1 MAKLT
6 PKSLTMIANVV
17 TMEDLERFKKELL
30 DEIKTLLSN
39 STTVKKQ
46 WLKSPDVREMLGIS
60 ATTLQ
65 TLRINGTLSYTKIGG
80 ILYYEYAEVIKV
92 FEDNKRSNR

>member
-1 MAKLT
+1 MT

-30 DEIKTLLSN
+30 DEITNLLST
-39 STTVKKQ
+39 SPPTKKQ

-80 ILYYEYAEVIKV
+80 TLYYENAEVIKV
-92 FEDNKRSNR
+92 FEANKHSNK

>member
-1 MAKLT
+1 
-6 PKSLTMIANVV
+6 MIANVV

-39 STTVKKQ
+39 SAPAKKQ
-46 WLKSPDVREMLGIS
+46 FLKSPDVREMLGIS
-60 ATTLQ
+60 PGTLQ

-80 ILYYEYAEVIKV
+80 TLYYEYADVVKI
-92 FEDNKRSNR
+92 FEKNKHSNR

>member
-1 MAKLT
+1 MKVFFKFAA
-6 PKSLTMIANVV
+6 MIANVV

-39 STTVKKQ
+39 SAPIKKQ

-80 ILYYEYAEVIKV
+80 TLYYEYAEVVKV
-92 FEDNKRSNR
+92 FEKNKHSNR